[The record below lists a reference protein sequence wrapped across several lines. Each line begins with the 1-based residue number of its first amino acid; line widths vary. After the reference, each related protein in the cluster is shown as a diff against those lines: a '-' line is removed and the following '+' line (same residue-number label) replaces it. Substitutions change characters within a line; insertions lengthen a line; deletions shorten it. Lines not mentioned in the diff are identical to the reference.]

1 MEFYQLSFIAAIVF
15 VILEM
20 LTGTFIFLG
29 FGIGS
34 LFVGICQYMFNG
46 LSINRD
52 LLFFTFASLISIF
65 LLRKIFKSKSDQKL
79 LDEEDINQY

>member
-1 MEFYQLSFIAAIVF
+1 MKRILTILSLIICSAT
-15 VILEM
+15 M
-20 LTGTFIFLG
+20 
-29 FGIGS
+29 FGQQEIMIS
-34 LFVGICQYMFNG
+34 QYMFNG

-79 LDEEDINQY
+79 LDEEDIN